1 MNVKMLLEDD
11 KTLVLIIDYPHK
23 NYNKQ
28 TSGIM
33 NIKLS
38 DEDYRQLN
46 ALVEKTKNE
55 E

>member
-11 KTLVLIIDYPHK
+11 KTLVLIIDYPCK

-28 TSGIM
+28 TSGII

-38 DEDYRQLN
+38 DEDYRQLK
-46 ALVEKTKNE
+46 ALVDKKED
-55 E
+55 